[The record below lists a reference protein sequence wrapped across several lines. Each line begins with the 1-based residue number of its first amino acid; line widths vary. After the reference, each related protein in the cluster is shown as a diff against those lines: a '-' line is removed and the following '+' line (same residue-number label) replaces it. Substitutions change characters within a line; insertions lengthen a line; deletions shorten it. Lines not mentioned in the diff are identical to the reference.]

1 VFICVN
7 LHPIILKLIWLKD
20 FAPFR
25 IKLITMNDEPE
36 LIRRAQK
43 DPQAFGWLYDR
54 YVRRIYA
61 FVYHRCGDGA
71 IAQDVTATTFEK
83 ALQNISRFRWQ
94 GVAFGAWLYR
104 IARNE
109 LNGYF
114 RRERHNRD
122 LDWRVLETHVAPS
135 HNGKHD
141 ALHAAFGALTD
152 DDRELLTL
160 RFFEDLSS
168 AEVAQVLNTSVNIVY
183 VRVHRALQRLRV
195 ELEKLETVEADHAK

>member
-1 VFICVN
+1 M
-7 LHPIILKLIWLKD
+7 PKLKD
-20 FAPFR
+20 SAYFR
-25 IKLITMNDEPE
+25 IKLVLMNDEPE

-61 FVYHRCGDGA
+61 FVYHRCGDSTV
-71 IAQDVTATTFEK
+71 AQDVTAATFEK
-83 ALQNISRFRWQ
+83 ALQNIGRFKWQ

-109 LNGYF
+109 LNGYY
-114 RRERHNRD
+114 RRERHTSD
-122 LDWRVLETHVAPS
+122 VDWRVLETQLAPS
-135 HNGKHD
+135 RNGKHD
-141 ALHAAFGALTD
+141 ALHAAFGALPD

-168 AEVAQVLNTSVNIVY
+168 AEVAEVLNTSVNNVY

-195 ELEKLETVEADHAK
+195 EIEKLELVEANHD

>member
-1 VFICVN
+1 
-7 LHPIILKLIWLKD
+7 
-20 FAPFR
+20 
-25 IKLITMNDEPE
+25 MNDEPE

-71 IAQDVTATTFEK
+71 LAQDVTAATFEK
-83 ALQNISRFRWQ
+83 ALQNIGRFRWQ

-109 LNGYF
+109 LNGHF
-114 RRERHNRD
+114 RRERARTAV
-122 LDWRVLETHVAPS
+122 DWRGLERQFAP
-135 HNGKHD
+135 HLNGQHD
-141 ALHAAFGALTD
+141 VLHAAFGALPD
-152 DDRELLTL
+152 AERELLTL

-168 AEVAQVLNTSVNIVY
+168 TEVAEVLNTSVSNVY
-183 VRVHRALQRLRV
+183 VRVHRALQHLRV